1 MNIVKNLFCILFVVM
16 LFGCGGSDSET
27 DTNLPPDI
35 PNVKA
40 EDLNATLDIFRV
52 GSKVKIDLER
62 VASSSDYS
70 NYQLKNVDVLNGPAN
85 CRNVSLSGKYF
96 TVDNTA
102 ERESS
107 YCSYKYTLE
116 DEQGNTANGIS
127 RVAFN
132 SKEGT
137 ILSSE
142 LTPIS
147 IAMTENSIQR
157 IDVAIPGYTL
167 MDEFLLLGSGSA
179 TINPIDSSINYNST
193 SYGLSK
199 IFYQVTDGVDIK
211 VGTIDIAVSESSN
224 GSPVISDFEYTE
236 VVNPNQEVIIDIAS
250 YISDPDNDTLQLYKV
265 YSYNGVAESA
275 LPLDTSNTKIKF
287 ISPVPGD
294 QFISVTITDHHG
306 GYATASIKI
315 SVSNYYGEISLV
327 DSSGDELIFSAPLSY
342 KQLGNIGV
350 NSSPVTEENV
360 PGANG
365 TFVAGKVSF
374 NDAEAFCRVIGGR
387 LPRLEELNSLFES
400 NKAKNYWPIE
410 KERFWSSTED
420 ILSGNH
426 FSVSL
431 SNNSIDTS
439 LAESYFSCINQKGSY
454 VVEFE
459 LKNSL
464 MLRTYEPIIVNFHG
478 EDNIKQVFDGD
489 IEIVAATPEL
499 SKFELSVFKDSNFG
513 VGNILSTG
521 TKSGKV
527 SLKFRLLKNG
537 HPLNNYILEKK
548 ITLIE
553 EKDYGLWGGVASVG
567 GHKVK
572 YTFNDGQK
580 MYCRGGAIIDRAGF
594 SDSDY
599 AGGVGGART
608 YYFPT
613 KPEQTQKYRFHI
625 VKSQWAFQ
633 KKTNILGAM
642 WLLNRSDDTFV
653 KGDVLSGNMINQE
666 NMSCGLLDDG
676 STFVEYYD
684 LELRP
689 GEWIDTVTYHTYLD
703 KEQNR
708 EYISG
713 VDLVTHYVN
722 QTP

>member
-179 TINPIDSSINYNST
+179 TINPIDSSISYNST

-236 VVNPNQEVIIDIAS
+236 VVTPNQEVIIDIAS

-306 GYATASIKI
+306 GYATASIKV

-327 DSSGDELIFSAPLSY
+327 NSSGDELIFSAPLSY
-342 KQLGNIGV
+342 KQLESIGVASSPTTEGNIPGTNGV
-350 NSSPVTEENV
+350 FT
-360 PGANG
+360 
-365 TFVAGKVSF
+365 AGKVSF
-374 NDAEAFCRVIGGR
+374 DDAESFCKIIGGR
-387 LPRLEELNSLFES
+387 LPRLEELNELYKS
-400 NKAKNYWPIE
+400 NKTINYWPVE
-410 KERFWSSTED
+410 NGRFWSSSED

-426 FSVSL
+426 FAVSL
-431 SNNSIDTS
+431 SNNSIAYDE
-439 LAESYFSCINQKGSY
+439 LENYFTCINQKVSY
-454 VVEFE
+454 IVE
-459 LKNSL
+459 LDMGNIL
-464 MLRTYEPIIVNFHG
+464 NLRTYHPIKITFHG
-478 EDNIKQVFDGD
+478 SDNIKQVFDGD
-489 IEIVAATPEL
+489 VELVAATPAL
-499 SKFELSVFKDSNFG
+499 DKFDVAVVKNSNFG
-513 VGNILSTG
+513 KGSILSTG
-521 TKSGKV
+521 TKSGNV
-527 SLKFRLLKNG
+527 SFKFRLVKSG
-537 HPLNNYILEKK
+537 HPLDNYIIEKNVS
-548 ITLIE
+548 LVE
-553 EKDYGLWGGVASVG
+553 EKDYGLWGQPASAKG
-567 GHKVK
+567 RKVK
-572 YTFNDGQK
+572 YSFNDSQK
-580 MYCRGGAIIDRAGF
+580 IYCRGGAIIDRAGF
-594 SDSDY
+594 SDTDY
-599 AGGVGGART
+599 IGGAGGPKT
-608 YYFPT
+608 YHFPT
-613 KPEQTQKYRFHI
+613 QADQTQKYRFHI
-625 VKSQWAFQ
+625 VKSQFVDY
-633 KKTNILGAM
+633 KMTEILGAI
-642 WLLNRSDDTFV
+642 WLLNRVDDSV
-653 KGDVLSGNMINQE
+653 VVDDVIEGGVVSKGNMT
-666 NMSCGLLDDG
+666 CGLLNDNP
-676 STFVEYYD
+676 TLVEHFD

-689 GEWIDTVTYHTYLD
+689 GEWIDNITYHTYVD
-703 KEQNR
+703 KNDH

-713 VDLVTHYVN
+713 IDLVTHYIN
-722 QTP
+722 PAP